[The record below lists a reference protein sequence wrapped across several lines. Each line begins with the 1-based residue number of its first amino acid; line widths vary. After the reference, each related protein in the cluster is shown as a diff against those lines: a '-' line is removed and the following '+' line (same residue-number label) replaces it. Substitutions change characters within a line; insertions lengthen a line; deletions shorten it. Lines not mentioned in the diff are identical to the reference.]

1 MMDAHV
7 GQRLPHVILVWH
19 ADSMFVKVGRAWRSG
34 DPFGH
39 VVLASRSL
47 VSFGQVVQTCRAG
60 KGYLFYESGC
70 AIVLS
75 LPTANNIIACAQC
88 VIHATRA

>member
-1 MMDAHV
+1 
-7 GQRLPHVILVWH
+7 
-19 ADSMFVKVGRAWRSG
+19 MFVKVGRAWRSG

-60 KGYLFYESGC
+60 KTAIAWIAALRYLFYESGC

-75 LPTANNIIACAQC
+75 LPTATNSIACAQC
-88 VIHATRA
+88 IIHATRA